1 MPPARILERDRE
13 LAELERLLGL
23 ATGGEGQVVLLN
35 GPAGIGKTELLR
47 HARRLAEQAGA
58 ACLSAVASA
67 LDRSFAFGLV
77 HQLLDPVLAA
87 ADPARRERLL
97 SGAAARADVV
107 LRADADSE
115 LVQDPGFAVLH
126 GLYWLLVNLAEE
138 GPLALFVDDLHWA
151 DGPSLRLLEYV
162 GRRVEGVSLLVVG
175 AVRTGE
181 PGADE
186 ELLAALAAGPA
197 AHALWPGA
205 LSDEA
210 AGALVAEGL
219 GHQPEAAF
227 ASACAAATGGNPLL
241 LRALVREATDR
252 GLRGTAAEA
261 GRATALGS
269 AGIAPA
275 VQRRLRLLGPDA
287 TALAGAAAV
296 LGATPRLDDLA
307 AVAGLALEDGRRA
320 ADRLVAAELLEAESW
335 SFVHPLVRE
344 AVAERLPASERTRL
358 HALAARRL
366 RERGARVDE
375 VAVHLMAC
383 DPAGDPTV
391 VETLREAARTA
402 AAEGAPETAVA
413 HLERALAEPPAPE
426 DRARVLL
433 DLGELEQRVNRP
445 GALARLDAAL
455 AAGLAGDERA
465 RARAL
470 RGAQL
475 LLADPIPA
483 LAEFESALAE
493 AADPDLRLRLEAL
506 VLEATIFHASF
517 TPRRSELL
525 EAGRRAA
532 DPSPVMLA
540 VLAQEAAYRGDPR
553 AEVVALAGRATSGGF
568 MDRVGPGTNTYN
580 LLVHGLRY
588 AEEPELAARL
598 LDEGE
603 AIIRRLGERFA
614 AFFIDHARAYWHY
627 NFGSVA
633 TGSAHAATGLAHV
646 RGLHADVTVAAFAA
660 IAAELL
666 VEQDRLDEAAA
677 IVDALDAPAIAE
689 TVSGAFALSARALV
703 RMQQERHADA
713 EADARRALELLDER
727 GWRAPMVSRAPLR
740 LARQLGHRGEE
751 AAALELL
758 DDAEAVARRAGTT
771 GAVGSI
777 LRVRGR
783 VVGGRQGL
791 ELLSEAVDALAA
803 SPLGLE
809 HAWALHDLG
818 GALRRAGRRADAREP
833 LRQALEIA
841 DRKEALL
848 LARRARDELAA
859 TGARPR
865 RTALS
870 GPASLTPSERRVAE
884 LAAAGLSNREIAE
897 NLWVTRKTVEL
908 HLGHA
913 YGKLGIRART
923 QLAAA
928 LEGGAAAAA

>member
-1 MPPARILERDRE
+1 
-13 LAELERLLGL
+13 
-23 ATGGEGQVVLLN
+23 
-35 GPAGIGKTELLR
+35 
-47 HARRLAEQAGA
+47 
-58 ACLSAVASA
+58 
-67 LDRSFAFGLV
+67 
-77 HQLLDPVLAA
+77 
-87 ADPARRERLL
+87 
-97 SGAAARADVV
+97 
-107 LRADADSE
+107 
-115 LVQDPGFAVLH
+115 
-126 GLYWLLVNLAEE
+126 
-138 GPLALFVDDLHWA
+138 
-151 DGPSLRLLEYV
+151 
-162 GRRVEGVSLLVVG
+162 
-175 AVRTGE
+175 
-181 PGADE
+181 
-186 ELLAALAAGPA
+186 
-197 AHALWPGA
+197 
-205 LSDEA
+205 
-210 AGALVAEGL
+210 
-219 GHQPEAAF
+219 
-227 ASACAAATGGNPLL
+227 
-241 LRALVREATDR
+241 
-252 GLRGTAAEA
+252 
-261 GRATALGS
+261 
-269 AGIAPA
+269 
-275 VQRRLRLLGPDA
+275 
-287 TALAGAAAV
+287 V

-375 VAVHLMAC
+375 IAVHLMAC

-633 TGSAHAATGLAHV
+633 TGSPTRPRDWRTCGASMPTSPSRRSRRSPRSCSWSRTAWTRPPRSSTRSTRPPSPRRCRAPSPSPPGRSCGCSRSATPTRRPTRGGPWSCSTSAAGGRPWSPARPCAWRASSATGARRRRPGAPRR
-646 RGLHADVTVAAFAA
+646 RGGRRAARG
-660 IAAELL
+660 
-666 VEQDRLDEAAA
+666 DHGRRRLD
-677 IVDALDAPAIAE
+677 PARP
-689 TVSGAFALSARALV
+689 RAG
-703 RMQQERHADA
+703 R
-713 EADARRALELLDER
+713 RRA
-727 GWRAPMVSRAPLR
+727 A
-740 LARQLGHRGEE
+740 
-751 AAALELL
+751 
-758 DDAEAVARRAGTT
+758 
-771 GAVGSI
+771 
-777 LRVRGR
+777 
-783 VVGGRQGL
+783 GL
-791 ELLSEAVDALAA
+791 ELLSGAVDALAA

-833 LRQALEIA
+833 LRQALELA

-848 LARRARDELAA
+848 LARHARDELAA

-884 LAAAGLSNREIAE
+884 LAATGLSNREIAE
-897 NLWVTRKTVEL
+897 SLWVTRKTVEL

-923 QLAAA
+923 QLAGA
-928 LEGGAAAAA
+928 LEAGAVAA